1 MTLLYSVLR
10 RAQNDQERLD
20 ALRAASPEDLHALYA
35 GLIYRRLIAECT
47 AAALQE
53 NASFAAF
60 SAALEA
66 APSDAERMV
75 VIDSAK
81 AEHGAEWL
89 GRWLQSRSRTT
100 EQHIRAYR
108 ETIGALA

>member
-1 MTLLYSVLR
+1 MTLYAAIR

-20 ALRAASPEDLHALYA
+20 ALRAASPEELAALHAA
-35 GLIYRRLIAECT
+35 LIYRNMIAECT
-47 AAALQE
+47 AATLQE

-66 APSDAERMV
+66 APSDAERMEL
-75 VIDSAK
+75 IEAAK

-89 GRWLQSRSRTT
+89 GRFVERRTST
-100 EQHIRAYR
+100 PEKWILRYR
-108 ETIGALA
+108 EAIGALA

>member
-1 MTLLYSVLR
+1 MTLYAAIR

-20 ALRAASPEDLHALYA
+20 ALRAASPEELAALHAA
-35 GLIYRRLIAECT
+35 LIYRNMIAECT

-66 APSDAERMV
+66 APSDAERMEL
-75 VIDSAK
+75 IAAAR
-81 AEHGAEWL
+81 AEHGEAWL
-89 GRWLQSRSRTT
+89 TRWVQSRTSTPEKWILR
-100 EQHIRAYR
+100 YR
-108 ETIGALA
+108 EAIGALA

>member
-1 MTLLYSVLR
+1 MTLLYAAIC
-10 RAQNDQERLD
+10 RAETDAERLD

-47 AAALQE
+47 AATLQE

-66 APSDAERMV
+66 APSDAERV
-75 VIDSAK
+75 ELIDSAK
-81 AEHGAEWL
+81 AEHGEAWL
-89 GRWLQSRSRTT
+89 ARWVQSRTSTPEKWILR
-100 EQHIRAYR
+100 YR
-108 ETIGALA
+108 ETIDAVA

>member
-1 MTLLYSVLR
+1 MTLLYAAIC
-10 RAQNDQERLD
+10 RAQNDAERLD

-60 SAALEA
+60 SAALHA
-66 APSDAERMV
+66 ASSDADRMEL
-75 VIDSAK
+75 IA
-81 AEHGAEWL
+81 AARGEHGAEWL
-89 GRWLQSRSRTT
+89 GRFVERRTST
-100 EQHIRAYR
+100 PEKWILRYR
-108 ETIGALA
+108 EIVGAAP

>member
-1 MTLLYSVLR
+1 MTLLYAALR
-10 RAQNDQERLD
+10 RAETDAERLD

-47 AAALQE
+47 AATLQE

-66 APSDAERMV
+66 APSDAERMEL
-75 VIDSAK
+75 IEAAK

-89 GRWLQSRSRTT
+89 GRFVERRTST
-100 EQHIRAYR
+100 PEKWILRYR
-108 ETIGALA
+108 EAIGALA

>member
-1 MTLLYSVLR
+1 MTLLYAAIC
-10 RAQNDQERLD
+10 RAETDAERLD

-60 SAALEA
+60 SATLGA
-66 APSDAERMV
+66 ASSDGERMEL
-75 VIDSAK
+75 IEAAK
-81 AEHGAEWL
+81 AEHGEAWL
-89 GRWLQSRSRTT
+89 GRWVQSRTSTPEKWILR
-100 EQHIRAYR
+100 YR
-108 ETIGALA
+108 EIVGAAP

>member
-1 MTLLYSVLR
+1 MTLYAALR
-10 RAQNDQERLD
+10 RAETDAERLE
-20 ALRAASPEDLHALYA
+20 ALRAASPEDLHALHA

-60 SAALEA
+60 SAALGA
-66 APSDAERMV
+66 ASSDAERV
-75 VIDSAK
+75 ELIDSAK

-89 GRWLQSRSRTT
+89 ARWVQSRSRTT

-108 ETIGALA
+108 EAIGALA

>member
-1 MTLLYSVLR
+1 MTLYAAIR
-10 RAQNDQERLD
+10 RAQNDAERLD
-20 ALRAASPEDLHALYA
+20 ALRAASPEELAALHAALT
-35 GLIYRRLIAECT
+35 YRRLIAECT

-60 SAALEA
+60 SAALHA
-66 APSDAERMV
+66 ASSDADRMEL
-75 VIDSAK
+75 IAAAR
-81 AEHGAEWL
+81 AEHGEAWL

>member
-10 RAQNDQERLD
+10 RAQNDAERLE
-20 ALRAASPEDLHALYA
+20 ALRVASPEDLHALYA

-47 AAALQE
+47 AATLQE

-66 APSDAERMV
+66 APSDPERV
-75 VIDSAK
+75 ELIDSAK

-89 GRWLQSRSRTT
+89 ARWVQSRSRTT

-108 ETIGALA
+108 ETIDAVA

>member
-1 MTLLYSVLR
+1 MTLLYAALR
-10 RAQNDQERLD
+10 RAETDAERLE

-60 SAALEA
+60 SAALHA
-66 APSDAERMV
+66 ASSDADRMEL
-75 VIDSAK
+75 IAAAR
-81 AEHGAEWL
+81 AEHGEAWL
-89 GRWLQSRSRTT
+89 TRWVQSRSRTT

-108 ETIGALA
+108 EAIGALA

>member
-10 RAQNDQERLD
+10 RAQNDAERLE
-20 ALRAASPEDLHALYA
+20 ALRVASPEDLHALYA
-35 GLIYRRLIAECT
+35 ALTYRRLIAECT

-60 SAALEA
+60 SAALGA
-66 APSDAERMV
+66 ASSDAERRA
-75 VIDSAK
+75 VIETAR
-81 AEHGAEWL
+81 AEHGEAWL
-89 GRWLQSRSRTT
+89 ARWVQSRSRTT

-108 ETIGALA
+108 ETIDAVA

>member
-1 MTLLYSVLR
+1 MTLLYAALR
-10 RAQNDQERLD
+10 RAETDAERLE
-20 ALRAASPEDLHALYA
+20 ALRAASPEELAALH
-35 GLIYRRLIAECT
+35 GTLIYRNMIAECT

-89 GRWLQSRSRTT
+89 ARWVQSRTSTPEKWILR
-100 EQHIRAYR
+100 YR
-108 ETIGALA
+108 EAIGTLA